1 MGKAIAVID
10 IGMTNKKVAIY
21 DSGLR
26 MLDSVSRKFEP
37 IIVEGIET
45 HDLAGM
51 EAWFLDRLADFGK
64 SHQIAAIAV
73 STHGANIVC
82 IGDDGEPCAPCVYYT
97 HEPGTEFQERFYR
110 LVGER
115 GELQSITGTPPLSAM
130 INPSKGI
137 LFLKERFP
145 EAFAQTRVLLNY
157 PQYWGYRLT
166 GKTGAEGTYTG
177 CHTYLWDWKQG
188 RYSSVADKL
197 GIATLMP
204 FPLRDSWDVLGTI
217 KSGIADA
224 RGLSRDIV
232 VTMGLHDSN
241 ASLLP
246 HLAKRKNVDFI
257 LNSTGTWC
265 VIMHPQEIFGFAP
278 DELGKIVFFNRSA
291 YNKPIKTAI
300 FLGGMEYE
308 AWIGR
313 IAAACGCDP
322 SPSALTDPGP
332 EVYRSIVSA
341 ASEFI
346 LPELVPGSGQF
357 PGSRPRARQD
367 GHDFPLADLEAGG
380 QVPPFMNDGKRALAV
395 LNISLAL
402 QTQVALERTGLAA
415 ATEVFTEGG
424 FRKNAGYNS
433 VLASLL
439 GAGTT
444 KGGGV
449 FLTDISE
456 ATALGAAMT
465 AAAALE
471 GTQPDA
477 LGDRFDVEYKVVRPM
492 EGLGSADGFGDLG
505 KYRAAWLALVA
516 PGAANNIN
524 GGRA

>member
-1 MGKAIAVID
+1 MMEKAIAVID
-10 IGMTNKKVAIY
+10 IGMTNKKVAVY
-21 DSGLR
+21 DMGLH

-37 IIVEGIET
+37 VMVDGIET
-45 HDLAGM
+45 HGLADM
-51 EAWFLDRLADFGK
+51 EEWFLGRLSDFGK
-64 SHQIAAIAV
+64 RYPIRAVAV
-73 STHGANIVC
+73 STHGANMVC
-82 IGDDGEPCAPCVYYT
+82 VGEDGEPCAPCVLYT
-97 HEPGTEFQERFYR
+97 HEPGPEFQERFYAM
-110 LVGER
+110 VGGR
-115 GELQSITGTPPLSAM
+115 RELQAATGTPPLSAM
-130 INPSKGI
+130 INPSKGL

-145 EAFAQTRVLLNY
+145 EAFAKTRVLLNY

-166 GKTGAEGTYTG
+166 GKTGAEGTYAG
-177 CHTYLWDWKQG
+177 CHTYLWDWKAG

-197 GIATLMP
+197 GVTALMP
-204 FPLRDSWDVLGTI
+204 FPLRDSWDLLGTVTPEVA
-217 KSGIADA
+217 K
-224 RGLSRDIV
+224 RTGLAPDTV

-246 HLAKRKNVDFI
+246 HLTKRKDADFI

-265 VIMHPQEIFGFAP
+265 VLMHPQETFGFSP
-278 DELGKIVFFNRSA
+278 DELGKIVFFNRSV
-291 YNKPIKTAI
+291 YNKPVKTAI

-308 AWIGR
+308 TWTEA

-322 SPSALTDPGP
+322 GPSALGDPGP
-332 EVYRSIVSA
+332 EVYLSIIES

-357 PGSRPRARQD
+357 PGSRPRAVQD
-367 GHDFPLADLEAGG
+367 GREYELAGIKSGA
-380 QVPPFMNDGKRALAV
+380 QTPPFLRDVERALAA

-415 ATEVFTEGG
+415 GTDVFTEGG
-424 FRKNAGYNS
+424 FRRNGGYNS

-439 GAGTT
+439 GSGH
-444 KGGGV
+444 GV

-471 GTQPDA
+471 GARPDS
-477 LGDRFDVEYKVVRPM
+477 LGDRFDVEYKAVAPM
-492 EGLGSADGFGDLG
+492 EGLGSAAGSLGLG

-516 PGAANNIN
+516 ALPSK
-524 GGRA
+524 